1 MRTVGTVALLLAA
14 LAVTDLAGAQ
24 GTMIPLPAFNRTFSS
39 ATLTRGFYFQAPA
52 DFTVVG
58 LRVPDEAKHGKQN
71 VVLFN
76 HTAAPPAW
84 SATVNLTPL
93 FTKFNEPSANIIP
106 CSVNFKKGDWL
117 IVIGA
122 CGDGTIMHNSYG
134 PTTCQNSTVLGQPV
148 SLCRCGTQNN
158 IVSTAAPY
166 PVWSEVAFEV
176 CRVEV
181 YVATAQLVGS
191 GTGKPGTTIQFTLT
205 SSADPNLPYLMGSS
219 LGNGPIPIDTR
230 QLDLSLDNLLVR
242 STGGLLPSV
251 FQSYAGNLDATGSA
265 KAALNIPPFP
275 ALKGVRIYTAFLT
288 LLASA
293 PSGVSS
299 ISNAFLFTIQ

>member
-1 MRTVGTVALLLAA
+1 MRIATLIVSLLVA
-14 LAVTDLAGAQ
+14 LAVADFVCGQ
-24 GTMIPLPAFNRTFSS
+24 IMIPIPGYNSTFSVS
-39 ATLTRGFYFQAPA
+39 GAARGFYFQVPV

-58 LRVPDEAKHGKQN
+58 LRVPDEKKHGKQN
-71 VVLFN
+71 VCLFK
-76 HTAAPPAW
+76 HTAAPPPY
-84 SATVNLTPL
+84 SQVVNLHEL
-93 FTKFNEPSANIIP
+93 FKKLGEPSANIIP
-106 CSVNFKKGDWL
+106 CSVPYTKGDWF

-122 CGDGTIMHNSYG
+122 CGDATIMHNSYAPSG
-134 PTTCQNSTVLGQPV
+134 CFNSNVLGQPV
-148 SLCRCGTQNN
+148 SLCRCGTQFNL
-158 IVSTAAPY
+158 VSRVP
-166 PVWSEVAFEV
+166 PFPIFSENGPLS
-176 CRVEV
+176 RVEV
-181 YVATAQLVGS
+181 YVASAQLVGS
-191 GTGKPGTTIQFTLT
+191 GTGKPGTAIQFALT
-205 SSADPNLPYLMGSS
+205 AAADANLPYVMGSS

-230 QLDLSLDNLLVR
+230 QLDLSPDNLLVL

-251 FQSYAGNLDATGSA
+251 FQSYAGNLDATGNA